1 MKKTFIFVF
10 FILFLFGCSEP
21 DEQDITYEVTYWIYL
36 SEGYEEIEY
45 KTQYGGIVNTG
56 TNIVGW
62 WYHTFIAEPGTEL
75 YLSARNTI
83 VDIGTEVI
91 IYVDGELAASEHSYA
106 MYYYGTT
113 IPWWATVA
121 FVLQ

>member
-1 MKKTFIFVF
+1 MLI
-10 FILFLFGCSEP
+10 ILLCLMLVIGCSETTEP
-21 DEQDITYEVTYWIYL
+21 DITYEITYWVHL
-36 SEGYEEIEY
+36 FEGYLEIEY

-62 WYHTFIAEPGTEL
+62 WKHTFIAESGTEL

-91 IYVDGELAASEHSYA
+91 IYVDGELAASDHTYA
-106 MYYYGTT
+106 MYYFGTT
-113 IPWWATVA
+113 IPWWATVT